1 MTFNAVQNYNFSP
14 TRANRARIIFVM
26 PMALVFF
33 GHKATD
39 TTFRHI
45 HQRHLRRS
53 FHPKERS
60 ETMFRQSVVTIW
72 SDKIHGKS
80 RQFFFSGQTVQP
92 NSSLYFRYKGG
103 ERAFCRARRGQTVHA
118 HCHHLP
124 ASRIAAP
131 LTTYAKRTFSM
142 P

>member
-33 GHKATD
+33 GHEATD

-45 HQRHLRRS
+45 HQRYLRRS

-60 ETMFRQSVVTIW
+60 ETMFRQSVVTI
-72 SDKIHGKS
+72 
-80 RQFFFSGQTVQP
+80 
-92 NSSLYFRYKGG
+92 
-103 ERAFCRARRGQTVHA
+103 
-118 HCHHLP
+118 
-124 ASRIAAP
+124 
-131 LTTYAKRTFSM
+131 
-142 P
+142 